1 MVKNLSYN
9 SKKTKTLLFEMVG
22 RPLSLIE
29 RFKLRGIGS
38 NKLVITD
45 ASKEI
50 VDLLRLDNNINYC
63 NIEIRK
69 NGIIIR
75 FRSLLETYG
84 LIIPFYKLV
93 IYKGDSKIYSFYKDN
108 HYIKFLV
115 DIPSGKSCMIL
126 DAQYAISFS
135 EKLDILSNQ
144 F

>member
-1 MVKNLSYN
+1 
-9 SKKTKTLLFEMVG
+9 MVG

-84 LIIPFYKLV
+84 LIIPFYKLAV
-93 IYKGDSKIYSFYKDN
+93 YKGDSKIYSFYKDN

-115 DIPSGKSCMIL
+115 DNNRT
-126 DAQYAISFS
+126 SFFI
-135 EKLDILSNQ
+135 KKVIQLKINYLNKMGLN
-144 F
+144 

>member
-1 MVKNLSYN
+1 MIKNLSYN
-9 SKKTKTLLFEMVG
+9 SKKIKTLLLELVG

-45 ASKEI
+45 ASNEI
-50 VDLLRLDNNINYC
+50 VELLRLDNNINYC

-84 LIIPFYKLV
+84 LIIPFHKLNIHKEKSNQYSV
-93 IYKGDSKIYSFYKDN
+93 FFDSSFVKLHVNKDGEYSFFRKL
-108 HYIKFLV
+108 I
-115 DIPSGKSCMIL
+115 
-126 DAQYAISFS
+126 A
-135 EKLDILSNQ
+135 EKASSTPKNP

>member
-9 SKKTKTLLFEMVG
+9 SKKIKTLLAEVVG
-22 RPLSLIE
+22 RPLSLNE

-50 VDLLRLDNNINYC
+50 VELLRLDNNINYC

-93 IYKGDSKIYSFYKDN
+93 IFKGDSKIYSFYKDRQYVKCFVDN
-108 HYIKFLV
+108 QSSTTFIKKVIRLKTV
-115 DIPSGKSCMIL
+115 YLKKMGL
-126 DAQYAISFS
+126 
-135 EKLDILSNQ
+135 N
-144 F
+144 